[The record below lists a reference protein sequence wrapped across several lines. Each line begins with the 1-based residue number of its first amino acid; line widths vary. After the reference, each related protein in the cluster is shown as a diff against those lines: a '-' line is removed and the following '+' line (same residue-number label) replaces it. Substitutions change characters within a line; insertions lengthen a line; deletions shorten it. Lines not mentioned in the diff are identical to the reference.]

1 MQIWAGTNNM
11 HTGRDN
17 THASVL
23 TLSTGSGNGVW
34 MTLEKEG
41 EEKTVCHHG
50 NSREER
56 HVE

>member
-1 MQIWAGTNNM
+1 M